1 MTTEGQ
7 KVVVEDRAALEAI
20 AQAIKL
26 PRKCFVVFSPKE
38 HRIQKI
44 SLKKTTLFK
53 QILTNKNCFLLFLL
67 FHLHTFIQKIKKSSL

>member
-38 HRIQKI
+38 HRIQEI
-44 SLKKTTLFK
+44 SLKDYLYFNKFLQIKNVFFFSYYFIYTHLFRK
-53 QILTNKNCFLLFLL
+53 L
-67 FHLHTFIQKIKKSSL
+67 